1 MNGRVRGRMG
11 GPQRYIRAI
20 AAAVP
25 SFFAAAAVSAQVLD
39 QPIGVDPRV
48 PLEEARAE
56 YRAGVTADAVEV
68 TLRPPSGPPRTE
80 RIVVRIDAAG
90 IGDGDTVRRVLLE
103 LGPLT
108 VFAGGGR
115 IVAVHAGE
123 PGLYWRAEYDGPLA
137 PGVFGD
143 MLPPLP
149 VPQLTLAA
157 PDEGA
162 FRVPVPHAPAVEWLS
177 ATLDPAG
184 RTPVFVVS
192 GRGEAGPVSA
202 TFDAESHR
210 LSRFRAEFPGPSG
223 SGVTVLELRCRAIEP
238 GNPERWEPDGA
249 GRQRVAMLA
258 DLRGDRTVP
267 PVTPGG
273 TVPDISLLSAAMEA
287 WLLSD
292 ALRAATAASPAVPPP
307 AVLLLFRAP
316 ADRERAAAIEADA
329 RIGRDAILALRNPAD
344 GAPASRFMTRCGVV
358 VELRDYS
365 AEWFDAIRGRWGG
378 RANDGG
384 LLWASSS
391 ASTIDRFSRD
401 VDALIAV
408 IFHDRLLSRV
418 IPLDGRQ
425 ADAAAIADEV
435 RGALTPRR

>member
-1 MNGRVRGRMG
+1 MSGRVRGRMG
-11 GPQRYIRAI
+11 GAQRYIRAI

-25 SFFAAAAVSAQVLD
+25 SFFGAGAASAQVLD

-68 TLRPPSGPPRTE
+68 TVRPPSGPPRTE

-90 IGDGDTVRRVLLE
+90 IGDGDTARRVLLE

-123 PGLYWRAEYDGPLA
+123 PGLYWRTEYDGPLG

-143 MLPPLP
+143 TLPPLP

-162 FRVPVPHAPAVEWLS
+162 FRVPIPHAPAVEWLS
-177 ATLDPAG
+177 ATLDPTG

-192 GRGEAGPVSA
+192 GRGEAGLVSA

-210 LSRFRAEFPGPSG
+210 LSRFRAEFPSPSG
-223 SGVTVLELRCRAIEP
+223 SGVTLLELRCRAIEP

-273 TVPDISLLSAAMEA
+273 TVPDISLLTAVMEA
-287 WLLSD
+287 WSLAE
-292 ALRAATAASPAVPPP
+292 ALRAATAASPAAPPP
-307 AVLLLFRAP
+307 AALLLFRVP
-316 ADRERAAAIEADA
+316 ADRERAARIETDA
-329 RIGRDAILALRNPAD
+329 RAGLEAIRALRSPAD
-344 GAPASRFMTRCGVV
+344 GAPGSRFIARSGVV

-365 AEWFDAIRGRWGG
+365 AAWFDAIRRRWG
-378 RANDGG
+378 AEDDGG
-384 LLWASSS
+384 LLWASSA
-391 ASTIDRFSRD
+391 ASTIDRFSREA
-401 VDALIAV
+401 DALVAV
-408 IFHDRLLSRV
+408 VFHDRLLSVV
-418 IPLDGRQ
+418 IPLDGRS
-425 ADAAAIADEV
+425 ADAAAIADEL
-435 RGALTPRR
+435 RSALTPRR